1 MVSKKHHNMLPS
13 KDTTIPSGIND
24 FFTSSKKAIETVFNT
39 LCSLT
44 LSESQFFT
52 KEKQN
57 YVYKNMDNLLIL
69 LLFPLF
75 KINSGYD
82 YQTSSPE
89 RKFRKN
95 NK

>member
-1 MVSKKHHNMLPS
+1 MRS
-13 KDTTIPSGIND
+13 KDTTILSEINN
-24 FFTSSKKAIETVFNT
+24 FFTSSEKAIETVFNT
-39 LCSLT
+39 LRSLK
-44 LSESQFFT
+44 LSESQFFI

-57 YVYKNMDNLLIL
+57 NVYKKTNKLLIL

>member
-1 MVSKKHHNMLPS
+1 MVSKKHHNMLRS
-13 KDTTIPSGIND
+13 KDTTILSEIND
-24 FFTSSKKAIETVFNT
+24 FFTSSEKAIETVFNT
-39 LCSLT
+39 LCSLK

-75 KINSGYD
+75 KINSGCD
-82 YQTSSPE
+82 
-89 RKFRKN
+89 
-95 NK
+95 